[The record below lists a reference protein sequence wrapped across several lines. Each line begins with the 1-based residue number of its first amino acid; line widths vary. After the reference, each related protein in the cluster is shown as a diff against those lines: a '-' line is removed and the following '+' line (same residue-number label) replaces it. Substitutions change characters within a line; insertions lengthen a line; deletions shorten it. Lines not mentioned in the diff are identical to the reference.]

1 MLIENG
7 LKTFGIM
14 ELLSND
20 EIFEKIF
27 FFRCFFIFL
36 PNFTFLAF
44 LNFFIDFMGKKCVQ
58 MIEGLVID

>member
-1 MLIENG
+1 
-7 LKTFGIM
+7 M
-14 ELLSND
+14 ELLIYD
-20 EIFEKIF
+20 EIFEKKIVKKYF
-27 FFRCFFIFL
+27 LIFL